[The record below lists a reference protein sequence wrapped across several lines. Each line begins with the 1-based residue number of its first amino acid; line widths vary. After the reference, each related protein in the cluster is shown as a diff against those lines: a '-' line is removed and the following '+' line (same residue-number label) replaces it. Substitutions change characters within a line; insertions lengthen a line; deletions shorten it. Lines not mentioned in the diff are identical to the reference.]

1 MEEEEFEAHHAVRVF
16 LPDDDDIGLREEDEI
31 QIATRQFQDEGQ
43 VPRLRG
49 DKRREGNVFRFIR
62 T

>member
-1 MEEEEFEAHHAVRVF
+1 MRVF